1 MRHELYVTPAAL
13 SAGAFVGSTLAGLAL
28 WPAAALSI
36 VAGFAL
42 RAGAISR
49 GWSLPPYRG

>member
-1 MRHELYVTPAAL
+1 MFVLL
-13 SAGAFVGSTLAGLAL
+13 SLVGIGI
-28 WPAAALSI
+28 WPAAAVAIL
-36 VAGFAL
+36 AGFVL